1 MRHTTLRAITLVG
14 ALAASMSVVSLTP
27 AQSAEVAQSRITVRS
42 SDYDVASG
50 EQFRLRGRLTS
61 EGDPVPDATVR
72 VKTFRNGEWVRLEG
86 AVVSTNEEGRYGVR
100 VILQMKGKR
109 QLRVVGNPKGDDI
122 ATARRDL
129 VVTVH

>member
-1 MRHTTLRAITLVG
+1 MRHTTLRAIALVG
-14 ALAASMSVVSLTP
+14 ALAASTSVVGLTP
-27 AQSAEVAQSRITVRS
+27 AQSAEIAQSRITVRS

-100 VILQMKGKR
+100 VILQMKGER
-109 QLRVVGNPKGDDI
+109 RLRVVGNPKGDDI